1 MSQKEQS
8 QIFNFVDEI
17 SKENNYK
24 LLYPNYEEG
33 RVIIA
38 LYENL
43 KLKKYE
49 NNQFSEKE
57 IHSLFEKNR
66 TVSEKKSRYPRTI
79 YKDKIRGLL
88 KFFLKYDEESQL
100 YSFQEYAFSFCSI
113 SEVSLEGSFN
123 PTEIE
128 VICSDLK
135 LSLQSVIDDE
145 KKLLKWFQISLDTP
159 KYKLRQQTDFLFR
172 QIDIAV
178 EKIRKDTL
186 VKNTN
191 PLKLLETVRQDLIDI
206 QKKNK
211 KLRLA
216 FDETNRIEAILN
228 KIEMDNVDITN
239 HIELTLNFFYS
250 IQVRLRNT
258 DRRLDRIKPKI
269 NQLFINLNQ
278 SEYNAK
284 VELFISFLLNHSKI
298 EYVGSSKTIK
308 FPQNLNSYSY
318 RTDTTKYPYLFR
330 DKKLFPAARK
340 KRKRYPVNQER
351 QKKNRKHLQENIN
364 KFTKVELWVKQLALQ
379 LQRERFLDVSH
390 AFFQVLEE
398 ENSFEIA
405 TKTVYGIVQTS
416 HLNKNLSVEI
426 DQNDIVS
433 HSESNNKIWRT
444 IIKTI

>member
-1 MSQKEQS
+1 MKQEEQS
-8 QIFNFVDEI
+8 LFNFSDEI

-24 LLYPNYEEG
+24 LLYPDYEEG

-43 KLKKYE
+43 KSKKYE

-57 IHSLFEKNR
+57 IHSLFELNR
-66 TVSEKKSRYPRTI
+66 TASEKKIRYPRTI
-79 YKDKIRGLL
+79 YKDKIRRLL

-113 SEVSLEGSFN
+113 SEVSLKGNFN

-135 LSLQSVIDDE
+135 LSLQNVINNE
-145 KKLLKWFQISLDTP
+145 KKLLQWFEVSLDTP

-178 EKIRKDTL
+178 DKIRKDAL

-228 KIEMDNVDITN
+228 KIETDNIDITN
-239 HIELTLNFFYS
+239 HIELTLNFFYN

-278 SEYNAK
+278 SEYHAK
-284 VELFISFLLNHSKI
+284 VELFITLLLNHSEV

-308 FPQNLNSYSY
+308 FPENLSSYSY
-318 RTDTTKYPYLFR
+318 KTDTTKYPYLYR
-330 DKKLFPAARK
+330 DKKLFPTARK
-340 KRKRYPVNQER
+340 ARKRYPIDEKI
-351 QKKNRKHLQENIN
+351 QKKNREHLEGSIN
-364 KFTKVELWVKQLALQ
+364 KLNKVELWIEQLSLQ
-379 LQRERFLDVSH
+379 LQREGTLDVSL
-390 AFFQVLEE
+390 AFFQVLRKES
-398 ENSFEIA
+398 NFEIA
-405 TKTVYGIVQTS
+405 AKTVYGIVQKS

-426 DQNDIVS
+426 DKDDIVS

-444 IIKTI
+444 IIKTV